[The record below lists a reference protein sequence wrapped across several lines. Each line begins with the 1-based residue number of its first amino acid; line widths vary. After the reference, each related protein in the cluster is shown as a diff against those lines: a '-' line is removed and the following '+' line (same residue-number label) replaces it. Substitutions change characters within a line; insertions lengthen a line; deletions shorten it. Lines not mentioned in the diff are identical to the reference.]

1 MGKFYSDQNFTKPA
15 TNALMNA
22 RNGLVSGSVDF
33 LDAPSHDSLQ
43 THKVPVSYRRRI
55 SLSADTLKKIRMGI
69 FESQNDK
76 VRRWSLQ
83 INSV

>member
-43 THKVPVSYRRRI
+43 NIKYQLVI
-55 SLSADTLKKIRMGI
+55 AG
-69 FESQNDK
+69 ESP
-76 VRRWSLQ
+76 
-83 INSV
+83 SVQTP